1 MMKVIVTGATSFI
14 GTAAVRLLLHQ
25 GHQVCGVVQGRVQK
39 IFPIC
44 GRQCRKQ
51 PESGWQWQSW
61 I

>member
-1 MMKVIVTGATSFI
+1 MKVIVTGATSFI
-14 GTAAVRLLLHQ
+14 GTAAVRLLLQQ
-25 GHQVCGVVQGRVQK
+25 GHQVCGVVRPGSK
-39 IFPIC
+39 IFPVY